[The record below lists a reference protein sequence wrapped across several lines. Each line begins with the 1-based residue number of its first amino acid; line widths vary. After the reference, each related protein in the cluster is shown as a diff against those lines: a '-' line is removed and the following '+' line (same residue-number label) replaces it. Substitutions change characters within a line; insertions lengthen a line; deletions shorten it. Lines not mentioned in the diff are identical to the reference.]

1 MSRVCRWVGG
11 FAGEWK
17 GLPVSWRVCRWV
29 EGFAGEFKEPSEPGG
44 HRKGCHRR
52 CAAQRV
58 CQRVEGFA
66 NALKGLPPWRS
77 FSPPEK
83 TGFPWPPR
91 IWFAMTPPWPSFSLF
106 SYRIN
111 IFIWFRYFW
120 RASTSASQQI
130 YYFPIVQ
137 DQPPRIRFSLP
148 SLPNLV
154 FHNLPNL
161 ESGFPWP
168 PGMLFSMPS
177 PNLVFNDLPESCFSC
192 PPRIWFSVAPNLVCH
207 ALWRGRGPQI
217 ISHEMLAGVTSFV
230 TRFHLPLPP
239 LSYYFCFHYM
249 MHTCFLY
256 V

>member
-1 MSRVCRWVGG
+1 M
-11 FAGEWK
+11 
-17 GLPVSWRVCRWV
+17 
-29 EGFAGEFKEPSEPGG
+29 
-44 HRKGCHRR
+44 
-52 CAAQRV
+52 
-58 CQRVEGFA
+58 
-66 NALKGLPPWRS
+66 
-77 FSPPEK
+77 
-83 TGFPWPPR
+83 
-91 IWFAMTPPWPSFSLF
+91 
-106 SYRIN
+106 
-111 IFIWFRYFW
+111 
-120 RASTSASQQI
+120 
-130 YYFPIVQ
+130 Q

-239 LSYYFCFHYM
+239 CPIISVFITWCIHVFCKFKLHGAVLLCSDVCVCVCVCVCVRFFWVIALIVLLVVGN
-249 MHTCFLY
+249 TI
-256 V
+256 